1 MNRRVLI
8 TFACLFSFFYILN
21 SLIPRAF
28 GDDYLYAF
36 IWQGHSMFTPLSED
50 AVRISSLKDI
60 LVSQWS
66 HYFTWSGRA
75 ISHTII
81 QLFIWLGKPVFN
93 IFNAAVSVLLIIE
106 IYWCAHKGKISTQ
119 FYAGTICWIFF
130 MLWAF
135 TPGFSGVFL
144 WISGACNYLWTAVF
158 LLAFLLPYIRK
169 YYFFEEKLAKNSF
182 FKCIMF
188 ILGIIAGWSNE
199 NSICWVILLLTVFLF
214 LNRKREE
221 MESWMYIG
229 LAGLVTGYAFLMF
242 APGNVARLHVE
253 LTNMKAEIGPFMSWF
268 NTKLLAPKIDILMA
282 VCTFQFLLWYFCLRS
297 LFLLRKEAEENE
309 DVKKESLLV
318 KIFLLASFCM
328 TFFMIFSPLF
338 LPRSSFPG
346 TVQLVVATTILL
358 RIQGEYTTEIIK
370 KGARKFLCVIG
381 VLYTFVTVSATF
393 YGFYDYHNQV
403 EELLSFVQNSK
414 EAKEH
419 VITVNG
425 LTPVSETIEN
435 ASGLHILSFEMFEDE
450 NFWSNVAFSRYYGI
464 KGIRMVKQKTEQ
476 TK

>member
-1 MNRRVLI
+1 
-8 TFACLFSFFYILN
+8 
-21 SLIPRAF
+21 
-28 GDDYLYAF
+28 
-36 IWQGHSMFTPLSED
+36 
-50 AVRISSLKDI
+50 
-60 LVSQWS
+60 
-66 HYFTWSGRA
+66 
-75 ISHTII
+75 
-81 QLFIWLGKPVFN
+81 
-93 IFNAAVSVLLIIE
+93 
-106 IYWCAHKGKISTQ
+106 
-119 FYAGTICWIFF
+119 
-130 MLWAF
+130 
-135 TPGFSGVFL
+135 
-144 WISGACNYLWTAVF
+144 
-158 LLAFLLPYIRK
+158 
-169 YYFFEEKLAKNSF
+169 
-182 FKCIMF
+182 MF

-358 RIQGEYTTEIIK
+358 RIQGEYTT
-370 KGARKFLCVIG
+370 KGQGNFCV
-381 VLYTFVTVSATF
+381 
-393 YGFYDYHNQV
+393 
-403 EELLSFVQNSK
+403 
-414 EAKEH
+414 
-419 VITVNG
+419 
-425 LTPVSETIEN
+425 
-435 ASGLHILSFEMFEDE
+435 
-450 NFWSNVAFSRYYGI
+450 
-464 KGIRMVKQKTEQ
+464 
-476 TK
+476 